1 MTKIF
6 IVDDHSLFR
15 EGLAYLLS
23 QIEGLSVV
31 GGASDGTEFIEIL
44 ENGDLPDLVL
54 MDITMPFMD
63 GIEACKQAISK
74 YPDLK
79 ILALSMNDEQEYYM
93 KMIQA
98 GAKGFVQK
106 QADKKELA
114 EAISEV
120 LSGGSYFPE
129 DLLRKIII
137 KMGNKDTNSTKAI
150 NAYNLTNR
158 ELEVLSYICQG
169 YTNAEIAEKM
179 FLSQKTIEGHRA
191 NLLSKTETKNSAH
204 LVMFSI
210 KNGIIKL

>member
-23 QIEGLSVV
+23 KIEGLSVV
-31 GGASDGTEFIEIL
+31 GGASDGKEFIEIL
-44 ENGDLPDLVL
+44 DNGDLPDLVL

-106 QADKKELA
+106 QADKEELA
-114 EAISEV
+114 MAISEV
-120 LSGGSYFPE
+120 ISGGSYFPQE
-129 DLLRKIII
+129 LLRKIII
-137 KMGNKDTNSTKAI
+137 KMGNKDSNSKKAI

-169 YTNAEIAEKM
+169 HTNAEIAEKM